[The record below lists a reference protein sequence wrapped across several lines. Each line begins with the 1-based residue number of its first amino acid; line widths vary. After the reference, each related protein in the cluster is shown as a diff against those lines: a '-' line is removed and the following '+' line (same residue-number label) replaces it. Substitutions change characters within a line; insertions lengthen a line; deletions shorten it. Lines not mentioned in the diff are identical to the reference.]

1 MLMILLVQYF
11 FIGFML
17 VSHHVSIFCLPICHF
32 RGADIIFTHP
42 NHVCTLNYAF
52 PIKFPLG
59 LLLYPTFVGQIPGSL
74 IQNTFFTCV
83 NSIVI
88 VSCIIPQYPHWTTM
102 ARYVCRNHHF
112 CWRWNRLD
120 TVDPS
125 GSRVTSL
132 WPGIMVN
139 VREVSQFLLI
149 WSHYYGNS

>member
-120 TVDPS
+120 TVVWSIWLSRGWPHCDLESWWMS
-125 GSRVTSL
+125 GKS
-132 WPGIMVN
+132 
-139 VREVSQFLLI
+139 VS
-149 WSHYYGNS
+149 SS